1 MPLITNSI
9 TKDVERLRQNLK
21 DLPQPQVEPAFVMVS
36 GLPGTGKSFFCHK
49 LAERLPFLILSSDA
63 LRKILFPSPLY
74 NENENKRLFPAC
86 HTLIEELLTQGI
98 PIIFDATNL
107 LERHR
112 EYLYHAAEKA
122 GAKLVL
128 VCVEAP
134 SGVVRQRLLVREK
147 GFASQ
152 DDSQAGWEVYRRMKS
167 HKEKV
172 SRNYFVVD
180 TSKDITAAIDKVV
193 RTIKK

>member
-1 MPLITNSI
+1 MPPITDSI
-9 TKDVERLRQNLK
+9 NKDVERLWQSLK
-21 DLPQPQVEPAFVMVS
+21 GLPQPQVEPPFVMVS
-36 GLPGTGKSFFCHK
+36 GLPGTGKSFFCRK

-63 LRKILFPSPLY
+63 LRKILFPSPSY
-74 NENENKRLFPAC
+74 DEDENKRLFPTC
-86 HTLIEELLTQGI
+86 HALIEELLTQGI

-122 GAKLVL
+122 GARLVL

-134 SGVVRQRLLVREK
+134 PWIVRQRLLVREK
-147 GFASQ
+147 GFAPQ
-152 DDSQAGWEVYRRMKS
+152 DDSQAGWEVYRKMKPRR
-167 HKEKV
+167 EKV

-180 TSKDITAAIDKVV
+180 TSEDISGAIDKIV
-193 RTIKK
+193 RAIKK